1 MQGRKRVVVLA
12 SGDPI
17 STEPS
22 IIGDSL
28 TLSTGQ
34 GNPYQLR
41 HQVPDGAGG
50 LA

>member
-34 GNPYQLR
+34 GTRINYDIKYR
-41 HQVPDGAGG
+41 MGG
-50 LA
+50 EG

>member
-1 MQGRKRVVVLA
+1 MQGRKRIVVLA

-17 STEPS
+17 TTEPS

-34 GNPYQLR
+34 GTRITYDIKYR
-41 HQVPDGAGG
+41 MGREG
-50 LA
+50 

>member
-1 MQGRKRVVVLA
+1 MQGRKRVVVLT

-17 STEPS
+17 STEPF

-34 GNPYQLR
+34 GTRINYDIKYR
-41 HQVPDGAGG
+41 TGREG
-50 LA
+50 